1 MSKIGVLALQGAYE
15 EHIKALRELGV
26 AASTIRLPAE
36 LEGLDGLIIPGGE
49 STTVLHLLAHFSLL
63 EPLRAKIRH
72 GLPVFGTC
80 AGMICLAKE
89 VSNSHRLGADLIG
102 MMDIKVERNAFG
114 RQVDSFEED
123 ITVDVLGDEPF
134 HAIFIRAPRITEV
147 KPPATVLAVSSA
159 GDIVAVRQG
168 NLLTTAFHPELTPDL
183 RLHRYFLCIVKGN
196 S

>member
-15 EHIKALRELGV
+15 EHITALRELGV
-26 AASTIRLPAE
+26 AVSTIRLPVD

-49 STTVLHLLAHFSLL
+49 STTVLRLLTRFLLL
-63 EPLRAKIRH
+63 EPIRSKIKH

-89 VSNSHRLGADLIG
+89 VSNSHQLGADPIG
-102 MMDIKVERNAFG
+102 VMDIKVERNAFG

-123 ITVDVLGDEPF
+123 ITVDVLGEERF
-134 HAIFIRAPRITEV
+134 HAIFIRAPKITEV
-147 KPPATVLAVSSA
+147 KPPATVLAISST
-159 GDIVAVRQG
+159 GDIVAARQDK
-168 NLLTTAFHPELTPDL
+168 LLTTAFHPELTHDL
-183 RLHRYFLCIVKGN
+183 RLHRYFLCIVNGH